1 MEVLVVAC
9 VLGAFVLAF
18 VVVSYERELRSIASF
33 LGKRERGSNQRVTV
47 EYPTHG
53 VTGVARAINAYLD
66 EERCRCIAE
75 DERRSAF
82 QQDLA
87 SLSHDI
93 RTPLAGAQGYLQL
106 YAREQDPR
114 KRERYVAE
122 AEERLSVMRALVDQ
136 LFEYTKAA
144 DPTHA
149 LELSS
154 VQPYPLL
161 AETLAGA
168 YPDFAER
175 GWSPRI
181 CFDDEGVAVRGNEE
195 ALRRVFSN
203 LTVNALRYG
212 CGAPEV
218 VQRGRRLEFRNPVV
232 DPASIDTNRMFARFY
247 RADEARAGGASG
259 LGLAIVAHLCE
270 AMGARVDASVEGS
283 DLCISIDFAPF
294 SSEGG
299 RS

>member
-1 MEVLVVAC
+1 MEILLVAC
-9 VLGAFVLAF
+9 VLAAFVLAF
-18 VVVSYERELRSIASF
+18 VVLSYERELRSIARF
-33 LGKRERGSNQRVTV
+33 LRERERGSNQRVTV

-53 VTGVARAINAYLD
+53 VTGIARAINAYLD
-66 EERCRCIAE
+66 EERDRRIAE
-75 DERRSAF
+75 DERRAAF

-106 YAREQDPR
+106 YAREQDPEA
-114 KRERYVAE
+114 RERCVREAE
-122 AEERLSVMRALVDQ
+122 ARLGAMRALVDQ

-149 LELSS
+149 LELAS
-154 VQPYPLL
+154 VRPYPVL

-181 CFDDEGVAVRGNEE
+181 DFEDEEIAVQGNEE
-195 ALRRVFSN
+195 ALARVFSN

-218 VQRGRRLEFRNPVV
+218 VQRGRHLEFRNLVAHP
-232 DPASIDTNRMFARFY
+232 DSIDTNRMFARFY
-247 RADEARAGGASG
+247 RADAARAGGASG
-259 LGLAIVAHLCE
+259 LGLASVAHLCE
-270 AMGARVDASVEGS
+270 AMGAQVSATIEENV
-283 DLCISIDFAPF
+283 LCIAIDFAAAA
-294 SSEGG
+294 
-299 RS
+299 